1 MKERELID
9 VIARLAGNKRK
20 GLLRGIGDDCAVLEG
35 KPGQV
40 LLVTMDTLVESVHFD
55 PNRHPPEKLG
65 RKSVAVNVSDVAA
78 MGGAPSFVLLSLGLP
93 TGFDDQ
99 WVDRFM
105 QGFTGSCREYGCL
118 LIGGDTVRSP
128 DRIVITVTVI
138 GEAAADQVI
147 YRSPARPGDT
157 IWVSGSLG
165 RAAAGL
171 ELCRA
176 GAYKQPDPLLES
188 LVEAHLNPRA
198 RTAAGRLLAA
208 SGLVHAMID
217 LSDGLATD
225 LAHLCEASRA
235 GAVIEA
241 ENLPACQA
249 LYQASRLLHL
259 DPVQLM
265 ISGGEDY
272 ELLFTADSADTED
285 LLRLAARAGVDF
297 SPVGVITTRSGVWLQ
312 RVGAGQGEV
321 EEVRIDFKGFDHF
334 SDPARR

>member
-1 MKERELID
+1 VKERELID
-9 VIARLAGNKRK
+9 MIAGLAGDKRP

-35 KPGQV
+35 KPGRV

-55 PNRHPPEKLG
+55 PSWHPPEKLG

-78 MGGAPSFVLLSLGLP
+78 MGGTPSFVLLSLGLP
-93 TGFDDQ
+93 AGFAAQ
-99 WVDRFM
+99 WADRFL

-147 YRSPARPGDT
+147 YRSQARPGDT

-176 GAYKQPDPLLES
+176 GAYQPPDPLLEA

-198 RTAAGRLLAA
+198 RTAAGSLLAA

-225 LAHLCEASRA
+225 LAHLCEESRA
-235 GAVIEA
+235 GAVVEA
-241 ENLPACQA
+241 EKLPACPA
-249 LYQASRLLHL
+249 LYQASSLLHL
-259 DPVQLM
+259 DPVRLM
-265 ISGGEDY
+265 VSGGEDY
-272 ELLFTADSADTED
+272 ELLFTAAPAATAD
-285 LLRLAARAGVDF
+285 LLRLAVKAGTAF
-297 SPVGVITTRSGVWLQ
+297 SPVGVMTAGSGVWLQ
-312 RVGAGQGEV
+312 QAGSGQDAAEKTTDRFQGL
-321 EEVRIDFKGFDHF
+321 
-334 SDPARR
+334 